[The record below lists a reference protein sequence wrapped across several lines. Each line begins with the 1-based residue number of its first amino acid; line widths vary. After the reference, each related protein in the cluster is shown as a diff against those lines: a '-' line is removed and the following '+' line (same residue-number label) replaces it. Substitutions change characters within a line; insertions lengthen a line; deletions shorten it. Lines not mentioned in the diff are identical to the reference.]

1 MRRCRRRSGSYT
13 RSTSVET
20 KRAKHKATRK
30 NFSRV
35 LGREALE
42 TYVPEIA
49 MRTEEFVNKL
59 EQRKVPLF
67 LGKDIK
73 RFALKTLFYLFLG
86 KVPKDSII
94 EEMYLY
100 NAGLLSL
107 GKFDPTFKKGES
119 ALEKLTQY
127 VLEYYLEIKKDEAKL
142 NAPEHFFLKQ
152 YSRRRM
158 SLAIHFR
165 TNVSP

>member
-1 MRRCRRRSGSYT
+1 
-13 RSTSVET
+13 
-20 KRAKHKATRK
+20 
-30 NFSRV
+30 
-35 LGREALE
+35 
-42 TYVPEIA
+42 

-86 KVPKDSII
+86 KVPEDSII

-119 ALEKLTQY
+119 ALEKL
-127 VLEYYLEIKKDEAKL
+127 
-142 NAPEHFFLKQ
+142 
-152 YSRRRM
+152 RRRM